1 MKKLLLLL
9 PLFLFGCT
17 SQKEYITN
25 AEYTT
30 NTEYNKNFTYQQVDS
45 ILNAEQIDWI
55 DSMPLKGSK
64 SKYYEYYYYKDSLV
78 FRFFKDGDS
87 IRVTKRINL

>member
-1 MKKLLLLL
+1 MKKLFLLL
-9 PLFLFGCT
+9 PLFLFSCV
-17 SQKEYITN
+17 SQKEYI
-25 AEYTT
+25 T

-45 ILNAEQIDWI
+45 ILKAEQIDWI
-55 DSMPLKGSK
+55 DSIPLKGSE

-78 FRFFKDGDS
+78 VRFFKDGDS

>member
-1 MKKLLLLL
+1 MKKLFLLL
-9 PLFLFGCT
+9 PLFLFSCA
-17 SQKEYITN
+17 SQKEYI
-25 AEYTT
+25 T

-45 ILNAEQIDWI
+45 ILKAEQIDWI
-55 DSMPLKGSK
+55 DSMPLKGSE

-78 FRFFKDGDS
+78 IRFFKDGDS

>member
-1 MKKLLLLL
+1 MKKLFLLLPLL
-9 PLFLFGCT
+9 PLFLFNCA
-17 SQKEYITN
+17 SQKEYI
-25 AEYTT
+25 T

-45 ILNAEQIDWI
+45 ILKAEQIDWI
-55 DSMPLKGSK
+55 DSIPLKGSE

-78 FRFFKDGDS
+78 IRFFKDGDS

>member
-1 MKKLLLLL
+1 MKKLFLLL
-9 PLFLFGCT
+9 PLFLFSCA
-17 SQKEYITN
+17 SQKEYI
-25 AEYTT
+25 T

-45 ILNAEQIDWI
+45 ILKAEQIDQI
-55 DSMPLKGSK
+55 DSIPLKGSK

-78 FRFFKDGDS
+78 IRFFKDGDS

>member
-1 MKKLLLLL
+1 MKKLFLLL
-9 PLFLFGCT
+9 PLFLFNCA
-17 SQKEYITN
+17 SQKEYI
-25 AEYTT
+25 T

-45 ILNAEQIDWI
+45 ILKAEQIDWI
-55 DSMPLKGSK
+55 DSIPLKGSE

>member
-1 MKKLLLLL
+1 MKKLFLLL
-9 PLFLFGCT
+9 PLFLFSCV

-25 AEYTT
+25 TK
-30 NTEYNKNFTYQQVDS
+30 YNKNFTYQQVDS
-45 ILNAEQIDWI
+45 ILKAEQIDWI
-55 DSMPLKGSK
+55 DSIPLKGSE

-78 FRFFKDGDS
+78 IRFFKDRDS

>member
-1 MKKLLLLL
+1 MKKLFLLL
-9 PLFLFGCT
+9 PLFLFNCA
-17 SQKEYITN
+17 SQKEYI
-25 AEYTT
+25 T

-45 ILNAEQIDWI
+45 ILKAEQIDWI
-55 DSMPLKGSK
+55 DSIPLKGSE

-78 FRFFKDGDS
+78 IRFFKNGDS

>member
-1 MKKLLLLL
+1 MKKLFLLL
-9 PLFLFGCT
+9 PLFLFSCA
-17 SQKEYITN
+17 SQKEYI
-25 AEYTT
+25 T

-45 ILNAEQIDWI
+45 ILKAEQIDWI
-55 DSMPLKGSK
+55 DSIPLKGSE

-78 FRFFKDGDS
+78 IRFFKDGDS

>member
-1 MKKLLLLL
+1 MKKLFLLL
-9 PLFLFGCT
+9 PLFLFSCVF
-17 SQKEYITN
+17 QKEYI
-25 AEYTT
+25 T

-45 ILNAEQIDWI
+45 ILKAEQIDWI
-55 DSMPLKGSK
+55 DSIPLKGSE

-78 FRFFKDGDS
+78 IRFFKDGDS

>member
-1 MKKLLLLL
+1 MKKLFLLL
-9 PLFLFGCT
+9 PLFLFSCV
-17 SQKEYITN
+17 SQKEYI
-25 AEYTT
+25 T

-45 ILNAEQIDWI
+45 ILKAEQIDWI
-55 DSMPLKGSK
+55 DSIPLKGSK

-78 FRFFKDGDS
+78 IRFFKDGDS

>member
-1 MKKLLLLL
+1 MKKLFLLL
-9 PLFLFGCT
+9 PLFLFNCA
-17 SQKEYITN
+17 SQKEYI
-25 AEYTT
+25 T

-45 ILNAEQIDWI
+45 ILKAEQIDWI
-55 DSMPLKGSK
+55 DSIPLKGSE

-87 IRVTKRINL
+87 IRVTKKINL

>member
-1 MKKLLLLL
+1 MKKLFLLL
-9 PLFLFGCT
+9 PLFLFNCA
-17 SQKEYITN
+17 SQKEYI
-25 AEYTT
+25 T

-45 ILNAEQIDWI
+45 ILNAEHIDWI
-55 DSMPLKGSK
+55 DSIPLKGSE

>member
-1 MKKLLLLL
+1 MVLFLMKKLFLLL
-9 PLFLFGCT
+9 PLFLFNCA
-17 SQKEYITN
+17 SQKEYI
-25 AEYTT
+25 T
-30 NTEYNKNFTYQQVDS
+30 NTEYNKNFTYQQIDS
-45 ILNAEQIDWI
+45 ILKAEQIDWI
-55 DSMPLKGSK
+55 DSIPLKGSE

>member
-1 MKKLLLLL
+1 MKKLFLLL
-9 PLFLFGCT
+9 PLFLFNCA

-25 AEYTT
+25 TK
-30 NTEYNKNFTYQQVDS
+30 YNKNFTYQQVDS
-45 ILNAEQIDWI
+45 ILKAEQIDWI
-55 DSMPLKGSK
+55 DSMPLKGSE

-87 IRVTKRINL
+87 IKVTKRINL

>member
-1 MKKLLLLL
+1 MKKLFLLL
-9 PLFLFGCT
+9 PLFLFSCA
-17 SQKEYITN
+17 SQKEYI
-25 AEYTT
+25 T

-45 ILNAEQIDWI
+45 ILKAEQIDWI
-55 DSMPLKGSK
+55 DSIPLKGSE
-64 SKYYEYYYYKDSLV
+64 SKYYEYYYYKDSLI

>member
-1 MKKLLLLL
+1 MKKLFLLL
-9 PLFLFGCT
+9 PLFLFNCA
-17 SQKEYITN
+17 SQKEYI
-25 AEYTT
+25 T

-45 ILNAEQIDWI
+45 ILKAEQIDWI
-55 DSMPLKGSK
+55 DSIPLKGSE

-78 FRFFKDGDS
+78 IRFFKDGDS

>member
-1 MKKLLLLL
+1 MKKLFLLL
-9 PLFLFGCT
+9 PLFLFNCA
-17 SQKEYITN
+17 SQKEYI
-25 AEYTT
+25 T
-30 NTEYNKNFTYQQVDS
+30 NTEYNKNFAYQQIDS
-45 ILNAEQIDWI
+45 ILKAEQIDWI
-55 DSMPLKGSK
+55 DSIPLKGSE

>member
-1 MKKLLLLL
+1 MKKLFLLL
-9 PLFLFGCT
+9 PLFLFNCAT
-17 SQKEYITN
+17 QKEYI
-25 AEYTT
+25 T

-45 ILNAEQIDWI
+45 ILKAEQIDWI
-55 DSMPLKGSK
+55 DSIPLKGSE

-78 FRFFKDGDS
+78 IRFFKDEDS

>member
-1 MKKLLLLL
+1 MKKLFLLL
-9 PLFLFGCT
+9 PLFLFNCA
-17 SQKEYITN
+17 SQKEYI
-25 AEYTT
+25 T
-30 NTEYNKNFTYQQVDS
+30 NTEYNKNFTYQQIDS
-45 ILNAEQIDWI
+45 ILKAEQINWI
-55 DSMPLKGSK
+55 DSIPLKGSE

>member
-1 MKKLLLLL
+1 MKKLFLL
-9 PLFLFGCT
+9 PLFLFSCA
-17 SQKEYITN
+17 SQKEYI
-25 AEYTT
+25 T

-45 ILNAEQIDWI
+45 ILKAEQIDQI
-55 DSMPLKGSK
+55 DSIPLKGSE

-78 FRFFKDGDS
+78 IRFFKDGDS